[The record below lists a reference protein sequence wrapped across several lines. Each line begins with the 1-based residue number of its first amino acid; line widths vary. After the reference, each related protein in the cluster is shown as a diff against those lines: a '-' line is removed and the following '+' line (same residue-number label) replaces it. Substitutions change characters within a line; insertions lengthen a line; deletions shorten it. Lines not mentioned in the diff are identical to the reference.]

1 VFLREVRPRGAATVQ
16 AAYFLLQFLGAE
28 NVPRP
33 DPQKNDFVRL
43 VSAQLGLNRI
53 QQDCLFLLAI
63 VGVSQ
68 HFLWMQQYSHSS
80 ADFARL
86 FSAMSQIAA
95 SDLLQLVTPGS
106 ILTKTGLVEE
116 AGDRISVSDEAGKA
130 IRGEISLEEF
140 QQLYFVTDS
149 RSPYSL
155 DTFDIDVHDREIM
168 LRLLKAPG
176 PCMIL
181 LHGKPGSGK
190 TELARSLASS
200 ANKKLL
206 DVYPRVEGSRQSRL
220 ARVQYA
226 SFFADADIVLVDE
239 ADNILNTGHSFFGYR
254 DANTPSKSVLNTF
267 IDLCRAKI
275 IWITNDVEEIHE
287 STLRRFHFKVR
298 FEKLSLKQREQAMDL
313 ILQKHNRQALKS
325 EKFVQDALKDE
336 FITPGILDS
345 VMDSYGRIEAL
356 GSDLAAQAVIPR
368 LIQSHKPEK
377 KEEGGLSAGDETYR
391 PEILNTSGKPQ
402 MLVDTA
408 KSFFAAERRPGAGL
422 NLLLHGLPGTGKTE
436 FVKYLARQC
445 GRDVLFRRGSD
456 LLSKWLGETEQNI
469 ARAFREAERNNAI
482 LLVDEADTFFQPREQ
497 AQRSWEVSQTNEF
510 LNQMENHST
519 LLFCCTNL
527 IDKLDAASMRR
538 FHFKLEFRAMAEEG
552 RAAFF
557 ADYFKDLL
565 GDLPPPGELDRAL
578 RRLTTLTPGDFRAV
592 RQRYS
597 YCPQGSVSWQ
607 ELVTELEAEGGYR
620 RESRGQRIGF

>member
-1 VFLREVRPRGAATVQ
+1 
-16 AAYFLLQFLGAE
+16 
-28 NVPRP
+28 
-33 DPQKNDFVRL
+33 
-43 VSAQLGLNRI
+43 
-53 QQDCLFLLAI
+53 
-63 VGVSQ
+63 
-68 HFLWMQQYSHSS
+68 
-80 ADFARL
+80 
-86 FSAMSQIAA
+86 
-95 SDLLQLVTPGS
+95 
-106 ILTKTGLVEE
+106 
-116 AGDRISVSDEAGKA
+116 
-130 IRGEISLEEF
+130 
-140 QQLYFVTDS
+140 
-149 RSPYSL
+149 
-155 DTFDIDVHDREIM
+155 
-168 LRLLKAPG
+168 
-176 PCMIL
+176 
-181 LHGKPGSGK
+181 
-190 TELARSLASS
+190 
-200 ANKKLL
+200 
-206 DVYPRVEGSRQSRL
+206 
-220 ARVQYA
+220 
-226 SFFADADIVLVDE
+226 
-239 ADNILNTGHSFFGYR
+239 
-254 DANTPSKSVLNTF
+254 
-267 IDLCRAKI
+267 
-275 IWITNDVEEIHE
+275 
-287 STLRRFHFKVR
+287 
-298 FEKLSLKQREQAMDL
+298 MDL

-325 EKFVQDALKDE
+325 ETFVQDALKDE

-377 KEEGGLSAGDETYR
+377 KEESGLSAGDETYR
-391 PEILNTSGKPQ
+391 LEILNTSGKPQ

-408 KSFFAAERRPGAGL
+408 KSFFSAERRPGAGL

-469 ARAFREAERNNAI
+469 ARAFREAERSNAI

-538 FHFKLEFRAMAEEG
+538 FNFKLEFRAMAEDG
-552 RAAFF
+552 RAVFF

-565 GDLPPPGELDRAL
+565 GDLPPAGELDRAL